1 MSGFSNSRLQGRAP
15 EHRLSPDGGDSIR
28 MKDKTGKFTNIRG
41 PEAKQI
47 RKDIQERA
55 DKVVEEMASQG
66 LFRKG
71 AECHVKVPDEDGEPI
86 SKSVD
91 LRTRVAVK
99 DTEALLE
106 VEWTRGSL
114 GKAENSA
121 QKSLPWLRNAWAS
134 GRWASSGKRL
144 RASAVGAF

>member
-1 MSGFSNSRLQGRAP
+1 MSAYSTSRLEGRAP
-15 EHRLSPDGGDSIR
+15 EHGLRQEGGDRIR
-28 MKDKTGKFTNIRG
+28 RKDKTGKFTNVRG

-71 AECHVKVPDEDGEPI
+71 AECHVKVYDEDGEPI

-106 VEWTRGSL
+106 FIWQALASECSWHSDREPSSV
-114 GKAENSA
+114 A
-121 QKSLPWLRNAWAS
+121 LPC
-134 GRWASSGKRL
+134 GGC
-144 RASAVGAF
+144 G